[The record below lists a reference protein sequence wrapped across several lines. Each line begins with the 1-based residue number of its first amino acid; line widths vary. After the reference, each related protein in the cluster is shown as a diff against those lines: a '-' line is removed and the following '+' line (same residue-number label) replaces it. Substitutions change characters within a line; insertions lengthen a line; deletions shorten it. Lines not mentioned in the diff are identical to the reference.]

1 MSFQQIVSRSS
12 VKKQE
17 IKQTIGMVPFLYPM
31 RGNARQ
37 LAAVPVLNCC
47 AVAVAA
53 QLESSASTAAA
64 ACAGLLVDDLNEE
77 VKQVWLVHACFALSQ

>member
-17 IKQTIGMVPFLYPM
+17 LKQTIGMVLFLYPM
-31 RGNARQ
+31 RGNARKP
-37 LAAVPVLNCC
+37 AALPVLNCC
-47 AVAVAA
+47 AVVVAA

-77 VKQVWLVHACFALSQ
+77 VKQVWLVHACFALS